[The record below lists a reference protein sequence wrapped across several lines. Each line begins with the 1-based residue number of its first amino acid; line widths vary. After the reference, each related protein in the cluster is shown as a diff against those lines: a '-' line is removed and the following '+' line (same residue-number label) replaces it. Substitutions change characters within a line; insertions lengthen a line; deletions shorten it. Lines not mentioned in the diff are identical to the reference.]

1 MVDRAERESHR
12 EHKERDIEQIVRYL
26 TSTFDK
32 AKATIGKAG
41 RSKETGPNRAY
52 VLETEFAYLL
62 NEVMVGPPC
71 LLQKNIAECNEFID
85 QVIMEAQRPATED
98 AAA

>member
-1 MVDRAERESHR
+1 MVDRVERETQR
-12 EHKERDIEQIVRYL
+12 EHKERDVEQIVRYL

-32 AKATIGKAG
+32 AKASFGKAA
-41 RSKETGPNRAY
+41 RVKETGPNRAY
-52 VLETEFAYLL
+52 ILETEFAYLL

-85 QVIMEAQRPATED
+85 QVIVETQQQSTEEATA
-98 AAA
+98 